1 MIATDLH
8 GLLRTRRSIRRFR
21 AEPVPDAV
29 IERILTSAIHA
40 PSAHNRQPWR
50 FRVITSTIIK
60 SCLASAMGADFRR
73 DLTADGV
80 AADQVEAQVE
90 RSYNR
95 ITGAPVVILLCM
107 DTSDMD
113 DYPDATRAAAER
125 TMAVQ
130 SVAAAGAQLLLA
142 AHAEG
147 LGAVWVCSPLF
158 APQTVQRALDLP
170 ETWEPQAMYFL
181 GYPGDEPRLK
191 TLKALRDMVIFD
203 EG

>member
-50 FRVITSTIIK
+50 FRVINSTIIK
-60 SCLASAMGADFRR
+60 ACLASAMGADFRR
-73 DLTADGV
+73 DLTNDGV

-142 AHAEG
+142 SHAEG

-158 APQTVQRALDLP
+158 APQTVQRALELP
-170 ETWEPQAMYFL
+170 SEWEPQAMYFL